1 MTPPSTRC
9 RKGCSPEDVL
19 QHSDGTAVTPRVSA
33 IAERLFLQ
41 SLHTVK
47 MSVSPEHAALPEA
60 SSCLVHPTVPQSAK
74 WAGSARS
81 PHIFQSII
89 IDGTT
94 YTVLLQSEAVRILIL
109 HIGW

>member
-60 SSCLVHPTVPQSAK
+60 STISQVGRFCQEPT
-74 WAGSARS
+74 
-81 PHIFQSII
+81 H
-89 IDGTT
+89 
-94 YTVLLQSEAVRILIL
+94 LSEYY
-109 HIGW
+109 H